1 MKEAEILNEGKTLIY
16 PTDTIWGI
24 GCDALNIK
32 AIENVKQIKG
42 REEGKSFILLMKDVA
57 MLSKYVETI
66 PLQAMELM
74 QKFDNENIPIT
85 ILYPNSKNLPLKNLS
100 FNEYIGIRLPKN
112 DFLQKLFLEF
122 DKPIISSSANFSG
135 RPSPQNFSQIDK
147 NFLKVADYVSFSQ
160 REDTTMKTPSLIFML
175 TKEGIIKQLR

>member
-16 PTDTIWGI
+16 STDTIWGI
-24 GCDALNIK
+24 GCDALNVK

-112 DFLQKLFLEF
+112 NFLRKLFLEF
-122 DKPIISSSANFSG
+122 DKPIVSSSANFSG

-147 NFLKVADYVSFSQ
+147 NFLKLADYVSFSQ
-160 REDTTMKTPSLIFML
+160 REDTTMKTPSLIFKL

>member
-24 GCDALNIK
+24 GCDALNVK

-42 REEGKSFILLMKDVA
+42 REESKSFILLMKDVA

-147 NFLKVADYVSFSQ
+147 NFLKLADYVSFSL